1 VFRAMRLLCSNANDV
16 QQILRTIQEHTDL
29 KFNFQD
35 HLLGGVR
42 VLSRTP
48 KFNVKL
54 TYSRLLSMPL
64 ALP

>member
-1 VFRAMRLLCSNANDV
+1 MRLLCSNANDV

-42 VLSRTP
+42 ILSTP
-48 KFNVKL
+48 DINTKL
-54 TYSRLLSMPL
+54 TYSRLLSTPL